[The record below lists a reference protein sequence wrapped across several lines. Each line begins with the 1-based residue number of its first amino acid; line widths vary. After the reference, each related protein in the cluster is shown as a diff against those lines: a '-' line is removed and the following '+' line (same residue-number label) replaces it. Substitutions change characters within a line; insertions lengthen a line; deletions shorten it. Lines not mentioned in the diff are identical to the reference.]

1 VRFVTAETHNRY
13 CSIADS
19 TSHVTLFVDPQEEF
33 IATLDP
39 SSSGTYNTQVYA
51 SLATSIF
58 HGHHSV
64 AEVLLTKTSLPINF
78 QGQTGNTALMFAAQ
92 WGNLAVVQYLLDSG
106 ADVTLKNASG
116 ETALTLAL
124 KNGQRQVAV
133 LLRSFGGV

>member
-1 VRFVTAETHNRY
+1 M
-13 CSIADS
+13 
-19 TSHVTLFVDPQEEF
+19 DPQEEF

-78 QGQTGNTALMFAAQ
+78 QVPPGNTGLFFAAL